1 MGYSSTD
8 IAALNNIIQSG
19 GNTNNLNGSNFNSVN
34 NLNSGNRFN
43 ESNMGSPLS
52 SQMAP
57 MTQMPPVAPMN
68 NYGTMRQSNIGF
80 NDVSVPSQEQ
90 KMAALAKR
98 LEEANEKNNSD
109 TKSKTKIKLLLLGVI
124 IALSVA
130 CSMAWNEVA
139 KYYISRS
146 IKFYRGTPLYFVYYA
161 SAVTFVTLILYGCS
175 VSYF

>member
-8 IAALNNIIQSG
+8 IAALNNIIQHG
-19 GNTNNLNGSNFNSVN
+19 GNTNNLNGSDFNGGN
-34 NLNSGNRFN
+34 NRLQGGG
-43 ESNMGSPLS
+43 MGTNLP
-52 SQMAP
+52 QP
-57 MTQMPPVAPMN
+57 PMPPTQPMN

-80 NDVSVPSQEQ
+80 NDVSGPSQEQ
-90 KMAALAKR
+90 KMAVLAKR

>member
-19 GNTNNLNGSNFNSVN
+19 GNTNNLNGSDF
-34 NLNSGNRFN
+34 NSGNHLN
-43 ESNMGSPLS
+43 SNNRLQGGGMGTTLSP
-52 SQMAP
+52 P
-57 MTQMPPVAPMN
+57 PMPPMQPMN
-68 NYGTMRQSNIGF
+68 NYGSIRQSNIGF
-80 NDVSVPSQEQ
+80 NDVSTPSHEE
-90 KMAALAKR
+90 KMAVLAKR
-98 LEEANEKNNSD
+98 LEEVTEKNNSD
-109 TKSKTKIKLLLLGVI
+109 SKSKTKIKLLLLGVI